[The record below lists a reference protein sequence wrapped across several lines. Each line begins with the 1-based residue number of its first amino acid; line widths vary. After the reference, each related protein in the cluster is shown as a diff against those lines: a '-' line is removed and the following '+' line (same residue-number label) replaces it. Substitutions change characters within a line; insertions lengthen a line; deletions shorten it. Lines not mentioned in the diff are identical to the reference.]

1 MWTSR
6 YQLKGKLTGHGD
18 WVNKLLIYNE
28 KYLISCSDDKTIRV
42 KMGVISLYL
51 QIWDL
56 STEKCIS
63 TLNKHQ
69 KGVCSLCI
77 MGSTLISGGT
87 DFSII
92 VLLAF
97 FFSHPKLWNL
107 QTGEPITSLKGHCD
121 VVSSLCVYQ
130 NHYLISTDLS
140 SLVMVQSMN
149 QIENRSGI

>member
-92 VLLAF
+92 VLLDF
-97 FFSHPKLWNL
+97 LF
-107 QTGEPITSLKGHCD
+107 SLKAMEFTNRRADHFIERTLRR
-121 VVSSLCVYQ
+121 SEQ
-130 NHYLISTDLS
+130 FMRLS
-140 SLVMVQSMN
+140 KPLFDKH
-149 QIENRSGI
+149 